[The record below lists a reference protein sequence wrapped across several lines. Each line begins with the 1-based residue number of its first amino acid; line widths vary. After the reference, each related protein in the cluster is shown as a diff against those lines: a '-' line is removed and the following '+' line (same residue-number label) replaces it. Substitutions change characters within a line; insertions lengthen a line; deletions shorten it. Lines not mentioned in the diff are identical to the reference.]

1 MNNDLKSLC
10 CIPAR
15 YESSRLP
22 GKPLLK
28 INNKSI
34 IQLVYEQVIK
44 CKYISNIVILTDSEQ
59 IKKEVD
65 SFNGT
70 CEIITEDCLNGT
82 ERIIKYLKKQKEKY
96 DYIINV
102 QGDEPF
108 INPNNIDKC
117 ILNYIE
123 KVKQDNLI
131 KCSTLNYIFNNNN
144 NNVLKRSCGK
154 LILDKNN
161 NIMYCSRNPIP
172 GFKNTDYKS
181 DFEYYGHIGIFV
193 YNYDYLMNEF
203 LQGNTKYQLAEDIEW
218 MKILEDSYRINSVLV
233 ENHEIGVDTEDDY
246 KYLCDKYSTKN

>member
-1 MNNDLKSLC
+1 MNNDFKSLC

-44 CKYISNIVILTDSEQ
+44 CKYISNIVILTDSEE

-65 SFNGT
+65 LFNGK
-70 CEIITEDCLNGT
+70 CEIITENCLNGT
-82 ERIIKYLKKQKEKY
+82 ERIIKYLKKQNEKY

-108 INPNNIDKC
+108 INPDNIDKC

-131 KCSTLNYIFNNNN
+131 KCSTLHYIFKNNND
-144 NNVLKRSCGK
+144 VLKRSCGK

-161 NIMYCSRNPIP
+161 NIMYCSRNSIP
-172 GFKNTDYKS
+172 GFKNTDYKL

-193 YNYDYLMNEF
+193 YDYNYLMNEF
-203 LQGNTKYQLAEDIEW
+203 LQSNTKYQLAEDIEW
-218 MKILEDSYRINSVLV
+218 MKILENSYRINSVLV

-246 KYLCDKYSTKN
+246 KYLKEKYSIGN